1 MSETNRVDQF
11 KADMADMKLKTGGAS
26 KDGPLQILGVVLMV
40 AGIVVAFVAYRASLN
55 VTISKT
61 GSNADLLDANSY
73 TNLAITGIG
82 ITIAGAALYLRCAL
96 AKFLRFWLLRQMMES
111 RTQLDEVVGAIKQR

>member
-11 KADMADMKLKTGGAS
+11 KADMAEMKLKTGGAS
-26 KDGPLQILGVVLMV
+26 KDGPLQIVGVVLMI

-73 TNLAITGIG
+73 TNLALTGIAV
-82 ITIAGAALYLRCAL
+82 TVTGAALYLRCAL
-96 AKFLRFWLLRQMMES
+96 AKFFRFWLLRQIMEN
-111 RTQLDEVVGAIKQR
+111 RAQLDEVVDALKQR

>member
-11 KADMADMKLKTGGAS
+11 KADMAEMKLKTGGAS

-40 AGIVVAFVAYRASLN
+40 AGVVVAFIAYRASLN
-55 VTISKT
+55 VTVAKS

-96 AKFLRFWLLRQMMES
+96 AKFLRFWLLRQIMEN
-111 RTQLDEVVGAIKQR
+111 RAQLDEVVGALKQR

>member
-11 KADMADMKLKTGGAS
+11 KADMAEMKLKTGGAS
-26 KDGPLQILGVVLMV
+26 KDGPLQIVGVVLMV
-40 AGIVVAFVAYRASLN
+40 AGIVVSFIAYRASLN
-55 VTISKT
+55 VTISRT

-96 AKFLRFWLLRQMMES
+96 AKFLRFWLLRQIMEN
-111 RTQLDEVVGAIKQR
+111 RAQLDEIVGAIKQR